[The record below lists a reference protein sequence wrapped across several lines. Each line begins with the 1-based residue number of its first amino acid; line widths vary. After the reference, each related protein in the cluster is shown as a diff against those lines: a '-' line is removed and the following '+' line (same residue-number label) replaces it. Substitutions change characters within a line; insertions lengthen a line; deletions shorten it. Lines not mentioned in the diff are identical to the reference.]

1 MAVVVSSKPL
11 EEAKD
16 PAAIL
21 SRAIRQLVPRPMI
34 EAIGNNDVFVNV
46 ERREDSLSEHIH
58 DVVIGIGTIVEF
70 GAERTLPFL
79 GLQDAMSIR
88 GMKNEALEVELPD
101 ATNLRPRLQSEISVV
116 TDTIGTFEKTNLGIE
131 IRTDLA
137 AFGEKFEPTILVV

>member
-1 MAVVVSSKPL
+1 MAVVVGSKPL
-11 EEAKD
+11 KEAQD

-21 SRAIRQLVPRPMI
+21 SRAIRQLVSRPVI
-34 EAIGNNDVFVNV
+34 ETIGNNDVFVNI
-46 ERREDSLSEHIH
+46 ERREDSLGEHIH

-101 ATNLRPRLQSEISVV
+101 ASNLRSRLQSEISVV
-116 TDTIGTFEKTNLGIE
+116 TDTISAFKKTDLGIE

-137 AFGEKFEPTILVV
+137 PFG